1 MILLPD
7 CYDNIIEIQTW
18 NFKLT
23 DEYNENLIGLF
34 RDFFPLQNGCAN
46 RDIKGWVLTPVNM
59 EMKGSDRSKDN
70 LFASTFTTGS
80 SALFIFILYL
90 QFFSLFFFSFIFS
103 SLTDLSIFFKLLLPR
118 GFVFSQR
125 YRISESDAGP
135 TANSPPQ
142 RIIN

>member
-90 QFFSLFFFSFIFS
+90 RFFSLFFFSFIFS

>member
-90 QFFSLFFFSFIFS
+90 RFFSLFFFSFIFS
-103 SLTDLSIFFKLLLPR
+103 SLTDLSIFLNCFFLEDSCFHN
-118 GFVFSQR
+118 GIESANQTQDQR
-125 YRISESDAGP
+125 PIRRHKE
-135 TANSPPQ
+135 
-142 RIIN
+142 

>member
-23 DEYNENLIGLF
+23 DEYNENLIGLL
-34 RDFFPLQNGCAN
+34 RNFFPLQNGCAN
-46 RDIKGWVLTPVNM
+46 RHKRLSFNTCKHGDERIRSLKRQSICFHIYDRKFGSFYIHSLSPVLFLIFFLVYFFLAD
-59 EMKGSDRSKDN
+59 GSLD
-70 LFASTFTTGS
+70 
-80 SALFIFILYL
+80 
-90 QFFSLFFFSFIFS
+90 
-103 SLTDLSIFFKLLLPR
+103 FFKLLLPR

-125 YRISESDAGP
+125 YRISESDVGP

>member
-1 MILLPD
+1 
-7 CYDNIIEIQTW
+7 
-18 NFKLT
+18 
-23 DEYNENLIGLF
+23 
-34 RDFFPLQNGCAN
+34 
-46 RDIKGWVLTPVNM
+46 M

-90 QFFSLFFFSFIFS
+90 RFFSLFFFSFIFS

-125 YRISESDAGP
+125 YRISESDVGP